1 MSTPCQLCG
10 IAGPLTSYVVHGG
23 GKNVED
29 TVGICVTCTHELNSA
44 SINADHWRCLREAIW
59 SPVPAVQVL
68 AYRVLKKAENET
80 WAQDIL
86 SGAYLEDDV
95 LAWANVGLASAEA
108 GTTHKDS
115 NGASLAEGDTVTLIK
130 DLEVK
135 GAGFTAKRG
144 TSVKG
149 IHLTENPEHIEG
161 KINGQ
166 VIVILT
172 QYVKKAG

>member
-1 MSTPCQLCG
+1 MSEPCQLCG
-10 IAGPLTSYVVHGG
+10 ADSPLSSLIVSGA
-23 GKNVED
+23 GKNAED
-29 TVGICVTCTHELNSA
+29 AIQICAICTAELDSTTL
-44 SINADHWRCLREAIW
+44 NAEHWRCLREAIW
-59 SPVPAVQVL
+59 SPVPAAQVL
-68 AYRVLKKAENET
+68 AYRLLKKAENET

-95 LAWANVGLASAEA
+95 LAWASVGLTSTDA
-108 GTTHKDS
+108 GVTHKDS

-149 IHLTENPEHIEG
+149 IHLTDNPEHIEG

-166 VIVILT
+166 MIVILT
-172 QYVKKAG
+172 QYVKKA